1 MYYWPRV
8 VQMYLWKNLWKTNTK
23 KPRFPGELIERDS
36 QKARSSTVVL
46 MAQMR
51 AILNWMLVSLN

>member
-1 MYYWPRV
+1 
-8 VQMYLWKNLWKTNTK
+8 MYLWKNLWKTNTK